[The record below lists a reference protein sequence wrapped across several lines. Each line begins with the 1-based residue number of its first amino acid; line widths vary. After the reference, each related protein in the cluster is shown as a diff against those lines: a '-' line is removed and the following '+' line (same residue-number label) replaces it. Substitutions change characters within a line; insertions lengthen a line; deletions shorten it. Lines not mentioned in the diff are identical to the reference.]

1 MKKLAALPPIT
12 VAVALVLAAA
22 QAAVAQEGAAAPVA
36 QPELTEIEVL
46 ARRVN
51 ARNRVDTPAPVLS
64 YDEAF
69 FQRFEPISVGDMM
82 KRVPGVVFSDD
93 IGEYAAPSLR
103 GIGTEYT
110 QVLVNGRR
118 VTGGTNDN
126 TVVVDRIP
134 SELVERIEI
143 IRSPS
148 SDIDSQGI
156 GGTLNVILKFQED
169 IDSVQPE
176 LRTLTQKATGNG

>member
-1 MKKLAALPPIT
+1 MHARTRGGSIPMKKRAALPRFTVAMSLAALP
-12 VAVALVLAAA
+12 AAA
-22 QAAVAQEGAAAPVA
+22 FAQAAPVA
-36 QPELTEIEVL
+36 QPELSEIEVL
-46 ARRVN
+46 AKRVN
-51 ARNRVDTPAPVLS
+51 ARNRVDTPAPTLS
-64 YDEAF
+64 YDEEY
-69 FQRFEPISVGDMM
+69 FQRFEPVSVGDMM

-118 VTGGTNDN
+118 ITGGTNDN

-148 SDIDSQGI
+148 ADIDSQGI
-156 GGTLNVILKFQED
+156 GGTLNVILKEGA
-169 IDSVQPE
+169 E
-176 LRTLTQKATGNG
+176 LTGGVYRL